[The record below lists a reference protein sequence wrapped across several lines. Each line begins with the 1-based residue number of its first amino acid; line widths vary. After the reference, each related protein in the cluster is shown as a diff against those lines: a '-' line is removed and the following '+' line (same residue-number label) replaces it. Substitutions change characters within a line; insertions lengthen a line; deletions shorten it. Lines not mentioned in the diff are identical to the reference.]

1 MSELATKQ
9 MLAGAIALL
18 ILLSAGCTTVVR
30 ENIISSVNTGI
41 GVSLAENPKT
51 EMYEVKV
58 GYIRSQ
64 FYSVPT
70 GKMVEGATNNA
81 ANLTPELVS
90 GIKMNSDARHLF
102 LGITVAENF
111 AVGKVAVM
119 SPAAVAMYV
128 ADAKSPEAAKR
139 ASEAAGNLSYNTPEN
154 VKGRA
159 SLDDLLKKR
168 LKSDATCGGKTAD
181 KFANT
186 EEFADCLAD
195 EIAPGKTL
203 GFVRL
208 VGGKDLDT
216 LITKLQAAVQP

>member
-1 MSELATKQ
+1 MNNLNKDRCRV
-9 MLAGAIALL
+9 AIMAPHLL
-18 ILLSAGCTTVVR
+18 ILAGCTTVVR

-102 LGITVAENF
+102 VGITVAENF

-139 ASEAAGNLSYNTPEN
+139 ASEAAGN
-154 VKGRA
+154 
-159 SLDDLLKKR
+159 
-168 LKSDATCGGKTAD
+168 
-181 KFANT
+181 
-186 EEFADCLAD
+186 
-195 EIAPGKTL
+195 
-203 GFVRL
+203 
-208 VGGKDLDT
+208 
-216 LITKLQAAVQP
+216 